1 MRGAPPGTKFNRTKS
16 GWFDEGTL
24 ECFFNDILLPR
35 IKKQEGAHAMKIYPL
50 ISVSVVRKYERRN
63 VKFICLP
70 PNSTHLTQPLDVAYF
85 KPLKTS
91 WCSIL
96 NDFQKTKFGQK
107 ESAIPKD
114 IFPLLLNQLVKAL
127 EEGNGKA
134 DLIKGFKKCGIAP
147 IDVTPLL
154 ARIPG
159 PENSTKQD
167 DAVAADQSLINILT
181 DLRCDG
187 PKRT

>member
-35 IKKQEGAHAMKIYPL
+35 IKKQEGAHAMIGENL
-50 ISVSVVRKYERRN
+50 SSHISESVVRKCERRN

-70 PNSTHLTQPLDVAYF
+70 PNSTHLTQPLDLAYF

-96 NDFQKTKFGQK
+96 NDFQKTKFDQN

-114 IFPLLLNQLVKAL
+114 IFPLLLSQLVKAL
-127 EEGNGKA
+127 EEGNDKA
-134 DLIKGFKKCGIAP
+134 NLIKGFKKCGIAP

-167 DAVAADQSLINILT
+167 DAVTAH
-181 DLRCDG
+181 
-187 PKRT
+187 